1 VTDRILLLASAQM
14 DISQLPR
21 NASIG
26 TEDPLG
32 ARRNVAWSGS
42 DGLFVGS
49 ASVGGV
55 IEIPS
60 WPHTEMFVVS
70 KGEVRIENSGNI
82 QTLLP
87 GQGGVIGFGSR
98 AVIEA
103 EADSV
108 WTFFVSVP
116 ASVPAEHN
124 AGPVLLDARAALSP
138 SSPPPASAL
147 IGPAPSCRRFE
158 AFADVATTQS
168 VGVWEATPYAREVR
182 PHKVHELMHILSG
195 SVELSEPDGRIVTV
209 RKGETVFVPKG
220 AQCGWNSQELVRKF
234 FAVQD

>member
-1 VTDRILLLASAQM
+1 VTDRILLLSSAQKDM
-14 DISQLPR
+14 NQSLR

-26 TEDPLG
+26 TRDPLS
-32 ARRNVAWSGS
+32 ARRDIAWSGS

-49 ASVGGV
+49 ASVEGV

-60 WPHTEMFVVS
+60 CPHTEMFVVS
-70 KGEVRIENSGNI
+70 KGEVRIGRSGFM

-87 GQGGVIGFGSR
+87 GQGAVVSFGSHAR
-98 AVIEA
+98 IEA
-103 EADSV
+103 EVGSV

-116 ASVPAEHN
+116 SSDPAEHN
-124 AGPVLLDARAALSP
+124 AGPILLDAEAALSP

-147 IGPAPSCRRFE
+147 IGPAPNCRRFE
-158 AFADVATTQS
+158 TFADVATTQC
-168 VGVWEATPYAREVR
+168 VGVWEATPYSREVR

-220 AQCGWNSQELVRKF
+220 AQCGWKSQELVRKF